1 MHVKCELEHYVT
13 AYRCWHF
20 KCINMSDGGFEIFR
34 NGCRKRK
41 EKLALFRFA
50 NSAILAII

>member
-20 KCINMSDGGFEIFR
+20 KCINMSDGGFVIFR

-41 EKLALFRFA
+41 EKLALFRLL
-50 NSAILAII
+50 IQLY